1 MLAIHLVVGALTAL
15 LAAALS
21 LAQGSSILVT
31 LSAFGT
37 GAALAILASGLIAA
51 ARTPIN

>member
-1 MLAIHLVVGALTAL
+1 MLAIHLVVGALAAL

-31 LSAFGT
+31 L
-37 GAALAILASGLIAA
+37 GALGVGGALAILTSGLIAA
-51 ARTPIN
+51 ARTSTD